1 MLRWDLI
8 EEFTETQENGE
19 DKCYQAAATEQNSK
33 TIACQLKIIEGY
45 GEGDR
50 KQGKRLGPWT
60 NQDVDNG

>member
-1 MLRWDLI
+1 MRNSLRPRR
-8 EEFTETQENGE
+8 TEKIN
-19 DKCYQAAATEQNSK
+19 ATRRLQLEQNSK